1 MAKIETSLTQT
12 DNEKKRKRKETVTV
26 TVETRVDTGRN
37 PSPFG
42 TPKNSVKYI

>member
-12 DNEKKRKRKETVTV
+12 DNEKKKTVTV
-26 TVETRVDTGRN
+26 TVETRVVTGRN